1 MEHLRLFASYGQMM
15 IDQNAEAA
23 CIPFQRLVFAIRDWE
38 LDDDLGLEA
47 GTKFL
52 QSVME
57 EMEDTE
63 EGVELLNSLRTSFSK
78 INCHLFRHPG
88 SDAVRSDD
96 FQGQVAQLDEEF
108 KDGLKEFIP
117 FVANDD
123 TDNSSNVPTLKI
135 SPLKQVLTVDDFMD
149 QVNPSPG
156 CRNDL
161 RITKN

>member
-1 MEHLRLFASYGQMM
+1 MM

-63 EGVELLNSLRTSFSK
+63 EGVELLNSLRTSFSQGSTHQIRTFLEPGGARTK
-78 INCHLFRHPG
+78 RYVDPCH
-88 SDAVRSDD
+88 
-96 FQGQVAQLDEEF
+96 Q
-108 KDGLKEFIP
+108 
-117 FVANDD
+117 
-123 TDNSSNVPTLKI
+123 
-135 SPLKQVLTVDDFMD
+135 
-149 QVNPSPG
+149 
-156 CRNDL
+156 
-161 RITKN
+161 

>member
-15 IDQNAEAA
+15 IDQNAESA

-63 EGVELLNSLRTSFSK
+63 EGVELLNSLRTSFRRVFK
-78 INCHLFRHPG
+78 FELYFLQ
-88 SDAVRSDD
+88 AVIS
-96 FQGQVAQLDEEF
+96 
-108 KDGLKEFIP
+108 EFICKPSQQNKLSP
-117 FVANDD
+117 F
-123 TDNSSNVPTLKI
+123 
-135 SPLKQVLTVDDFMD
+135 
-149 QVNPSPG
+149 PSP
-156 CRNDL
+156 
-161 RITKN
+161 RIRCGSIRRFPRPGRTT